1 MSASAEIFR
10 FPGRGQDNGNPGG
23 NSGAWSN
30 QDLADIY
37 RCIDQ
42 FARHGLIVEAASG
55 MSDEREPWF
64 AIEDVASGDALLH
77 IARIDGFFVVHV
89 LDGENWSGETL
100 RHALSQ
106 INIGS
111 LQALAGID
119 TTAGT
124 GQDAPDAGDTDRDGS
139 HAFLRIV
146 SAVMAV
152 LSADVIAGAI
162 SQDAVA
168 APPAMPE
175 AREGDDAAGTGMDL
189 LDLASPSDA
198 PSVTHQDRH
207 AVAAMDDDGVSP
219 TLMTALT
226 GPAVTKPEDHPAPA
240 PDQEDRGTLAPIPM
254 PAAIAVDAAEPAAT
268 AMAETPAITDDGNL
282 IFTYGTERVQVAH
295 GTDVSFTGIDG
306 KEDLFLIIL
315 DRQDTDLTAKL
326 GNFEEGKD
334 SLVIEKA
341 HDHGTS
347 SAIVTDLGALVA
359 NGSANMTIIGQ
370 ATVEIDL
377 STAAHLLV
385 TGG

>member
-10 FPGRGQDNGNPGG
+10 FPGRGPDNAY
-23 NSGAWSN
+23 SGAWSN

-77 IARIDGFFVVHV
+77 IARINGFFVVHV
-89 LDGENWSGETL
+89 LDGESWSGETL
-100 RHALSQ
+100 RQALSQ
-106 INIGS
+106 INIGG

-119 TTAGT
+119 APDGTAP
-124 GQDAPDAGDTDRDGS
+124 DAADAGDTDRDGS

-152 LSADVIAGAI
+152 LSADLIASAI
-162 SQDAVA
+162 KHDAVA
-168 APPAMPE
+168 AIPAAPE
-175 AREGDDAAGTGMDL
+175 GQAGDGAPGAGADL
-189 LDLASPSDA
+189 LSLPSPSDA
-198 PSVTHQDRH
+198 PAPVPHRDGH
-207 AVAAMDDDGVSP
+207 AAGSPDDDMAP
-219 TLMTALT
+219 PALMASLP
-226 GPAVTKPEDHPAPA
+226 GPAVPGPDDRPASMTGDQDRPA
-240 PDQEDRGTLAPIPM
+240 AASSPP
-254 PAAIAVDAAEPAAT
+254 PAAITVAAAEPVAMAAAT
-268 AMAETPAITDDGNL
+268 PPVIADGGNL
-282 IFTYGTERVQVAH
+282 VFTFGVEQVQVAH
-295 GTDVSFTGIDG
+295 GTDVSFTGVDG
-306 KEDLFLIIL
+306 KDDLFLIIL

-341 HDHGTS
+341 HDNGTS
-347 SAIVTDLGALVA
+347 SAIIMDLGALVA
-359 NGSANMTIIGQ
+359 NDSANMTIIGQ

-377 STAAHLLV
+377 SAAAHLLV